1 MPSGLSLRLVKHKGH
16 LYPLDI
22 WCLEGPPLQSPKAT
36 SRQHMEAV
44 VAIQLKPRLILQ
56 GASPHQEVM
65 RRLCLVAVAAIPCS
79 LLRILVRLCKL
90 LVALYKLLLVD
101 RYKLLLPLVGLWQ
114 WLLLVGPCKLQHQL
128 HNLHL

>member
-1 MPSGLSLRLVKHKGH
+1 
-16 LYPLDI
+16 
-22 WCLEGPPLQSPKAT
+22 
-36 SRQHMEAV
+36 
-44 VAIQLKPRLILQ
+44 
-56 GASPHQEVM
+56 M

-114 WLLLVGPCKLQHQL
+114 WLLLVGLCKLQHQL